1 MNIGLL
7 GGTFNPIHKGH
18 LIIAE
23 YVRSQFKLERIYF
36 IPSAIPPHK
45 SKPPVEAHHRLSMI
59 KLAIQSNSHFYCSS
73 LEIERGGKSYS
84 IDTVRSFKEKFGG
97 RENLFFLIGL
107 DAFREISTWKNYT
120 QLFNLCKFIVINR
133 PSYNPL
139 DQSEHNLSMILSE
152 KDKDL
157 KLQIINSN
165 PNEAPH
171 QVCPQDNIDLFFVS
185 IPPIGISSTKIR
197 KMVASNLSIRYQV
210 TDQVDRYIRKNNLYR
225 N

>member
-1 MNIGLL
+1 MDIGLL

-23 YVRSQFKLERIYF
+23 SIRSQFKLERIYF

-45 SKPPVEAHHRLSMI
+45 LEPVVDPSHRVSMI
-59 KLAIQSNSHFYCSS
+59 KLAIKSNSHFFCSS

-97 RENLFFLIGL
+97 NENFFFLIGS
-107 DAFREISTWKNYT
+107 DAFLDISTWKSYNK
-120 QLFNLCKFIVINR
+120 LLNLCKFIIINR
-133 PSYNPL
+133 PSINPE
-139 DQSEHNLSMILSE
+139 QTENNLSRILSE
-152 KDKDL
+152 KDHDL
-157 KLQIINSN
+157 KLQIINSE

-171 QVCPQDNIDLFFVS
+171 QVSPQDNIDLFLVS

-210 TDQVDRYIRKNNLYR
+210 SDHVDQYIKKFNLYK